1 MLGAAVLL
9 AACANTDSRA
19 GAIIVG
25 LTGPQTARGVMFT
38 AVGTIDTVTVPAGK
52 GYHVYTSRGT
62 ADTMTVAIVAG
73 AGNILTGTIALI
85 QVPNR
90 SHVPSFDVIQAASPS
105 YVLLADSLFHLNVQ
119 PSVQ

>member
-9 AACANTDSRA
+9 AACGNTDSRA

-38 AVGTIDTVTVPAGK
+38 AVGTIDTVTAPAGK
-52 GYHVYTSRGT
+52 GYYVYTNRG
-62 ADTMTVAIVAG
+62 AGDTMTVAVVAG
-73 AGNILTGTIALI
+73 AGNVLTGTIALI

-90 SHVPSFDVIQAASPS
+90 SHVPSFDVFQAASVS
-105 YVLLADSLFHLNVQ
+105 YSLLADSLYSINVQ
-119 PSVQ
+119 PSIQ